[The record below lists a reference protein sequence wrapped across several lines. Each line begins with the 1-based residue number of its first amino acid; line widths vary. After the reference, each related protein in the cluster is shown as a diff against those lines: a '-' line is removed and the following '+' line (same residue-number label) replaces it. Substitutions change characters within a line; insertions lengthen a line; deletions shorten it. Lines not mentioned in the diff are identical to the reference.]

1 MTDQTTTLTDAGA
14 EVLRLRDELAA
25 AYRSILDLPW
35 AAWEQIDP
43 AVRQAAGRHL
53 AAGLADTTKD

>member
-1 MTDQTTTLTDAGA
+1 MTQRTHTLTDAGA

-25 AYRSILDLPW
+25 AYRSILGLTYD
-35 AAWEQIDP
+35 AWMQLDP
-43 AVRQAAGRHL
+43 AIRQAASRHL